1 MAAKGRV
8 EPGKPRGGPKATA
21 EKNNAIRDAAA
32 ARENIL
38 TVATEEFAK
47 KGLSGSRV
55 DEIAERTHTVKRMI
69 YYYFESKEGL
79 YRAVLERAY
88 DQIRTI
94 ESSLDLEAV
103 SPEEGLRALVRAT
116 FDHHNKHQDFVR
128 LVMNENI
135 HHGDHIGH
143 LSNIKA
149 RKTTVV
155 SVLRNLIDRGV
166 ASRVFRKDL
175 DPIELHMSISAL
187 CFYNVSN
194 RYTFSKIFD
203 KDMSSPKAIAARREI
218 VVDTIDRWCRAN

>member
-1 MAAKGRV
+1 MAARGRA
-8 EPGKPRGGPKATA
+8 EPAGLRRGSKVSP

-88 DQIRTI
+88 DQIRSI
-94 ESSLDLEAV
+94 ESSLNLEAV

-116 FDHHNKHQDFVR
+116 FDHHSKHQDFVR

-135 HHGDHIGH
+135 HHGDHIGD

-155 SVLRNLIDRGV
+155 SVLRKLIDRGV
-166 ASRVFRKDL
+166 ANRVFRKDL

-203 KDMSSPKAIAARREI
+203 KDMSSQKAIAARREI
-218 VVDTIDRWCRAN
+218 VVDIIDRWCRAN

>member
-1 MAAKGRV
+1 MASRLRA
-8 EPGKPRGGPKATA
+8 EPTKSRGGSKAGA
-21 EKNNAIRDAAA
+21 EKNVAVRDAAA
-32 ARENIL
+32 ARANIL
-38 TVATEEFAK
+38 AVATEEFAR

-94 ESSLDLEAV
+94 ESSLDLEAI

-116 FDHHNKHQDFVR
+116 FDHHNKHPDFVR

-143 LSNIKA
+143 LANIKA

-155 SVLRNLIDRGV
+155 SVLRRLIDRGV
-166 ASRVFRKDL
+166 ASHAFRKDL

-203 KDMSSPKAIAARREI
+203 KDMTSPKAIAVRREI